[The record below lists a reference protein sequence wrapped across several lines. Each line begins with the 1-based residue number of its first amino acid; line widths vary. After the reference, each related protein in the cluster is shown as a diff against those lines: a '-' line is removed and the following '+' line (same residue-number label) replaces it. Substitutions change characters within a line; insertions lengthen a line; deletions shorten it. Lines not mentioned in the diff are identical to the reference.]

1 MARNIERNRWH
12 LQVSPSRDRPRGKP
26 AERPGM
32 VTCGRHL
39 PGPFAG
45 ARPAAIPGG
54 HEQMKYQW
62 TDWITHVPGQ
72 VLPPG
77 IHVLCEFQ
85 CLSKNNGRPYTRAGL
100 ITPIM
105 RGWPGKVTKPTKRR
119 CMLRRYKLRSI
130 ATEEAVVRSRRKRVP
145 HEGGMSM
152 TTEIEP

>member
-54 HEQMKYQW
+54 HEQMNTNGPTGLPTCRVRCCLQAYMSFASFSASAKIMDGR
-62 TDWITHVPGQ
+62 TRGQ
-72 VLPPG
+72 
-77 IHVLCEFQ
+77 
-85 CLSKNNGRPYTRAGL
+85 A
-100 ITPIM
+100 
-105 RGWPGKVTKPTKRR
+105 
-119 CMLRRYKLRSI
+119 
-130 ATEEAVVRSRRKRVP
+130 
-145 HEGGMSM
+145 
-152 TTEIEP
+152 